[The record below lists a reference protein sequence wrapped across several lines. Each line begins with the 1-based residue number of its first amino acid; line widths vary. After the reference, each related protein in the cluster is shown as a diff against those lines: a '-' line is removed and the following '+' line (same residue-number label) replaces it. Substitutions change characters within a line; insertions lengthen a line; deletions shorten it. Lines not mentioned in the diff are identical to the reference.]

1 MIGVAYRYCAG
12 SSQPFGKIEHA
23 RAIDSIRDDRVLHRM
38 QQPLFAATGA
48 QRIVTRVLGK
58 YCGVGK
64 FLEKVRSGIAGH
76 ICTEPFSV
84 SRRPLA
90 IRRVVIFSLADSRVE
105 AGAEKCDWIDGILD
119 KQQKFVFRRERA
131 E

>member
-1 MIGVAYRYCAG
+1 MIRVAYRYCGG

-38 QQPLFAATGA
+38 QQPPFTATGA

-58 YCGVGK
+58 YGGVGE

-76 ICTEPFSV
+76 ICAEPFAV

-90 IRRVVIFSLADSRVE
+90 IGGVVILGLADSRVE
-105 AGAEKCDWIDGILD
+105 SGAEKCDWVG
-119 KQQKFVFRRERA
+119 
-131 E
+131 